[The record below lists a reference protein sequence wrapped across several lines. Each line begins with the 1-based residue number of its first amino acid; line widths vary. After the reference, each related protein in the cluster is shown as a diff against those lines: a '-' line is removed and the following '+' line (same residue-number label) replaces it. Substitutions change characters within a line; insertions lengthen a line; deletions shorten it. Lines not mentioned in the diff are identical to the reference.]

1 MDILVEAGA
10 CVSQDE
16 DGTINVRKAPLRAFT
31 VDLNNAPDLFPAVAM
46 LAAFCPGENR
56 LAGVGRLSNKESDR
70 AAALVGI
77 LSQMGVEVSVEGDE
91 MVIRGRALSRRL
103 LDGTLLRGGSYS
115 SCHDHRLVMA
125 LSVAALGAD
134 GPVEIDDTDCVA
146 KSFPSFPEL
155 WRRYISGRE
164 L

>member
-1 MDILVEAGA
+1 MFGGVRLTGLDTSSRQADLTLMDILVEAGA

-70 AAALVGI
+70 AAAL
-77 LSQMGVEVSVEGDE
+77 D
-91 MVIRGRALSRRL
+91 RGPRRGERA
-103 LDGTLLRGGSYS
+103 G
-115 SCHDHRLVMA
+115 
-125 LSVAALGAD
+125 
-134 GPVEIDDTDCVA
+134 
-146 KSFPSFPEL
+146 
-155 WRRYISGRE
+155 
-164 L
+164 